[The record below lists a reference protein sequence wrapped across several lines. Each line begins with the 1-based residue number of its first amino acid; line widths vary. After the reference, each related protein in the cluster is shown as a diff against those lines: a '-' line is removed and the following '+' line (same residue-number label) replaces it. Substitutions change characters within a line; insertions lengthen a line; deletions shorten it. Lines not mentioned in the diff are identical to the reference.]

1 MKFLVHHCRLTVSPE
16 LTRACNDRRHR
27 LAKIRQRILIAED
40 QTIMRDGLQA
50 LLASEPDF
58 EVVGAT
64 AAGEPAVREAST
76 LHPDIVLMDMSIPR
90 TNGIGAITR
99 IKREQPEI
107 KVVVLT
113 FHKEDKFIQA
123 ALQAGADAYV
133 LKNDSREE
141 LFAALRISGTGRHYL
156 SPSIL
161 EHVIV
166 GYLDR
171 TTESPSWE
179 ILTNREREV
188 MKLIAQG
195 CRTKDIAA
203 QLALSPRTVE
213 RHRTNLM
220 KKLDLRNVSAV
231 TTYAIA
237 NGIIS
242 Q

>member
-1 MKFLVHHCRLTVSPE
+1 
-16 LTRACNDRRHR
+16 
-27 LAKIRQRILIAED
+27 
-40 QTIMRDGLQA
+40 MRDGLQA

-58 EVVGAT
+58 EVIGA
-64 AAGEPAVREAST
+64 AAEGESAIREAST
-76 LHPDIVLMDMSIPR
+76 LRPDIVLMDLSMPRMSG
-90 TNGIGAITR
+90 TDAIAR
-99 IKREQPEI
+99 IKRKHPEI
-107 KVVVLT
+107 KIVVLT
-113 FHKEDKFIQA
+113 FHKEDQFIRA

-133 LKNDSREE
+133 LKDDSREE
-141 LFAALRISGTGRHYL
+141 LFAALRIPVTGRRYL

-161 EHVIV
+161 ERVIV

-171 TTESPSWE
+171 STETPSWE

-195 CRTKDIAA
+195 CRTKEIAA
-203 QLALSPRTVE
+203 QLTLSPRTVE

-220 KKLDLRNVSAV
+220 KKLDLHNVSAV